1 VAEREALNTGLLK
14 RIGDRVLV
22 SIWSDKWISG
32 IQSMTPLV
40 QIDREELNKVSDL
53 IDYENWMW
61 KIELIRINF
70 TAPRCYI

>member
-1 VAEREALNTGLLK
+1 MK
-14 RIGDRVLV
+14 
-22 SIWSDKWISG
+22 
-32 IQSMTPLV
+32 PLV

-70 TAPRCYI
+70 TAPEADAIFNIPLHRDGGDDMWAWGSGENMYLL